1 MRRVMSRGLSF
12 FVWMGMVLAV
22 SGVAQAQQDSRVLS
36 LYDRQSYEYIQQLQD
51 RGHLLE
57 LHPTDMPYRYDELHE
72 ALEGVMEYE
81 FSGVQ
86 AQWIRHLRD
95 RIGLNASE
103 KPVLDLRGGS
113 YLQVNNSERD
123 HMYRPSDDI
132 AYVWPMIELAPGIRY
147 QGWVVQAHARFEYY
161 EDRNIDGLD
170 AVNRFWV
177 RNEET
182 YVGYSNEFLEVYGGR
197 VLNHWGV
204 YGQSSGLVSD
214 HSVTYDQVKI
224 NVGTKH
230 LQLSSVMGYLD
241 NLKSDDVFNGDTRW
255 DPLSVKRYL
264 FAKRLDWRPREHL
277 MFSYRE
283 SLIFSGWDAVP
294 QPKYML
300 PGYIGFFQADNAP
313 QNDFINYLTGIAFWG
328 QFGGGRVHGDG
339 FAKSGGGSGTDA
351 GDGFA
356 KSRAKSGAKS
366 QSSSQNILTLHTE
379 VIIDDIIFFR
389 ERRGIDE
396 RSNFNVFFN
405 AAYALSQRPLTLQ
418 LNAEMVSS
426 QSYNTDQA
434 QGRYLYL
441 GRGIAT
447 QFNDYVFGEFR
458 TQLFLDGK
466 LQGLRVSPY
475 LGGLLQGEQV
485 IDKEFIGSPLTQK
498 DKDPDELEPVP
509 DFVLSGVVQETF
521 RAGVEWVYY
530 SPAERGWKKGWWL
543 RGDVGLNVM
552 RNLGNVVGN
561 DQTRPVGM
569 IELGVQF
576 DFSLRD

>member
-1 MRRVMSRGLSF
+1 
-12 FVWMGMVLAV
+12 MVLAV

-72 ALEGVMEYE
+72 ALEGVTEYE

-339 FAKSGGGSGTDA
+339 FAKSG
-351 GDGFA
+351 
-356 KSRAKSGAKS
+356 AKSGAKS

-379 VIIDDIIFFR
+379 VIIDDVIFFR

-552 RNLGNVVGN
+552 RNLWNVVGN

>member
-1 MRRVMSRGLSF
+1 
-12 FVWMGMVLAV
+12 MVLAV

-72 ALEGVMEYE
+72 ALEGVTEYE

-351 GDGFA
+351 GNGF
-356 KSRAKSGAKS
+356 AKSGAKS

-466 LQGLRVSPY
+466 LQGLRISPY

-552 RNLGNVVGN
+552 RNLGNVGGN
-561 DQTRPVGM
+561 DRTRPVGM

>member
-1 MRRVMSRGLSF
+1 MRRVMSRGLSLI
-12 FVWMGMVLAV
+12 VWVGMVLAV

-36 LYDRQSYEYIQQLQD
+36 LYDRQSYEYIKHLQD

-57 LHPTDMPYRYDELHE
+57 LHPTDMPYRYDELHA
-72 ALEGVMEYE
+72 ALEGLREHE
-81 FSGVQ
+81 FFGVQ
-86 AQWIRHLRD
+86 AQWIGYLRD
-95 RIGLNASE
+95 RIGLDAE
-103 KPVLDLRGGS
+103 ERPVLDLRGAS
-113 YLQVNNSERD
+113 YLQMNNSERD

-132 AYVWPMIELAPGIRY
+132 AYLWPMIELAPGIRY

-182 YVGYSNEFLEVYGGR
+182 YAGFSNEFLEVYAGR

-214 HSVTYDQVKI
+214 HSVTYDQLKI

-339 FAKSGGGSGTDA
+339 FAKSG
-351 GDGFA
+351 
-356 KSRAKSGAKS
+356 AKSGAKTGANSGSKS
-366 QSSSQNILTLHTE
+366 QSNSQNILTLHTE

-458 TQLFLDGK
+458 AQLFLGGK
-466 LQGLRVSPY
+466 LQGLRASPY

-498 DKDPDELEPVP
+498 DKNPDELEPVP
-509 DFVLSGVVQETF
+509 DFVLSGVVQESF

-552 RNLGNVVGN
+552 RNLGNVEGN

-569 IELGVQF
+569 IEIGVQF

>member
-1 MRRVMSRGLSF
+1 MSRGLSF
-12 FVWMGMVLAV
+12 FVWLGMVWAV

-36 LYDRQSYEYIQQLQD
+36 LYDRQSYEYIKQLQD

-72 ALEGVMEYE
+72 ALDGVTEYE

-113 YLQVNNSERD
+113 YLQANNSERD
-123 HMYRPSDDI
+123 HMYRPSADI

-182 YVGYSNEFLEVYGGR
+182 YAGFSNEFLEVYGGR

-204 YGQSSGLVSD
+204 YGQSSGLLSD
-214 HSVTYDQVKI
+214 HSVSYDQVKI

-339 FAKSGGGSGTDA
+339 F
-351 GDGFA
+351 
-356 KSRAKSGAKS
+356 AKSGAKS

-509 DFVLSGVVQETF
+509 NFVLSGVVQETF

-552 RNLGNVVGN
+552 RNLGNVEGN

>member
-1 MRRVMSRGLSF
+1 MSRGLSF

-72 ALEGVMEYE
+72 ALEGVTEYE

-241 NLKSDDVFNGDTRW
+241 NLKSDDVFNGDTRE

-339 FAKSGGGSGTDA
+339 FAKS
-351 GDGFA
+351 
-356 KSRAKSGAKS
+356 RAKSGAKS

-379 VIIDDIIFFR
+379 VIIDDVIFFR

>member
-1 MRRVMSRGLSF
+1 MSRGLSF

-72 ALEGVMEYE
+72 ALEGVTEYE

-264 FAKRLDWRPREHL
+264 FAKRLDWRPREYL

-294 QPKYML
+294 QPKYMF

-339 FAKSGGGSGTDA
+339 FAKS
-351 GDGFA
+351 
-356 KSRAKSGAKS
+356 RAKSGAKS

-379 VIIDDIIFFR
+379 VIIDDVIFFR

-552 RNLGNVVGN
+552 RNLGNVEGN
-561 DQTRPVGM
+561 DRTRPVGM

>member
-1 MRRVMSRGLSF
+1 MSRGLSF

-72 ALEGVMEYE
+72 ALEGVTEYE

-339 FAKSGGGSGTDA
+339 FAKSG
-351 GDGFA
+351 
-356 KSRAKSGAKS
+356 AKS

-379 VIIDDIIFFR
+379 VIIDDVIFFR

>member
-1 MRRVMSRGLSF
+1 
-12 FVWMGMVLAV
+12 MVLAV

-72 ALEGVMEYE
+72 ALEGVTEYE

-339 FAKSGGGSGTDA
+339 FAKSG
-351 GDGFA
+351 
-356 KSRAKSGAKS
+356 AKSGAKS

-552 RNLGNVVGN
+552 RNLGNVVGK
-561 DQTRPVGM
+561 DRTRPVGM

>member
-1 MRRVMSRGLSF
+1 MERMLSF
-12 FVWMGMVLAV
+12 CLCIVIFL
-22 SGVAQAQQDSRVLS
+22 VASHVAKAQQDSRVLS
-36 LYDRQSYEYIQQLQD
+36 LYDRQSYEYIKQLQD
-51 RGHLLE
+51 RGYLLE
-57 LHPTDMPYRYDELHE
+57 LHPTDMPYRYDELRG
-72 ALEGVMEYE
+72 ALAGLDQFD
-81 FSGVQ
+81 FSEIH
-86 AQWIRHLRD
+86 ARWIRYLQD
-95 RIGLNASE
+95 RIGFVVIDR
-103 KPVLDLRGGS
+103 PVLDLRGAS
-113 YLQVNNSERD
+113 YLQLNNSERD

-132 AYVWPMIELAPGIRY
+132 AYLWPMIELAPGINY
-147 QGWVVQAHARFEYY
+147 QGWVVQAHARLEYY

-182 YVGYSNEFLEVYGGR
+182 YVGYSNDFLEVYGGR

-204 YGQSSGLVSD
+204 YGQSSGLLSD
-214 HSVTYDQVKI
+214 HSVTYDQLKI

-264 FAKRLDWRPREHL
+264 FAKRLDWRPHKHL

-283 SLIFSGWDAVP
+283 SIIFSGWDAVP

-328 QFGGGRVHGDG
+328 QFGGGRDDT
-339 FAKSGGGSGTDA
+339 GGGLAINTNSG
-351 GDGFA
+351 
-356 KSRAKSGAKS
+356 SINSNSKS
-366 QSSSQNILTLHTE
+366 QANSQNILTVHTE

-389 ERRGIDE
+389 ERRSIDE

-405 AAYALSQRPLTLQ
+405 ATYALIQRPLTLE
-418 LNAEMVSS
+418 LNAEMVSA

-434 QGRYLYL
+434 HGRYLYL

-447 QFNDYVFGEFR
+447 QFNDYIFGEFR
-458 TQLFLDGK
+458 TRLFLGNK
-466 LQGLRVSPY
+466 LHNLQLIPY

-498 DKDPDELEPVP
+498 DKGPDELEPVP
-509 DFVLSGVVQETF
+509 NFVLSGVLQESF

-530 SPAERGWKKGWWL
+530 SEAKKGWMNDWWFRADL
-543 RGDVGLNVM
+543 GLNVM
-552 RNLGNVVGN
+552 RNLRNIEGN
-561 DQTRPVGM
+561 DQIRLVGV
-569 IELGVQF
+569 IELGFQF
-576 DFSLRD
+576 DFSLID

>member
-1 MRRVMSRGLSF
+1 
-12 FVWMGMVLAV
+12 MVLAV

-72 ALEGVMEYE
+72 ALEGVTEYE

-339 FAKSGGGSGTDA
+339 FAKSG
-351 GDGFA
+351 A
-356 KSRAKSGAKS
+356 KSDAKS

>member
-1 MRRVMSRGLSF
+1 MSRGLSF
-12 FVWMGMVLAV
+12 FVWLGMVWAV

-36 LYDRQSYEYIQQLQD
+36 LYDRQSYEYIKQLQD

-72 ALEGVMEYE
+72 ALEGVTEYE

-113 YLQVNNSERD
+113 YLQANNSERD
-123 HMYRPSDDI
+123 HMYRPSADI

-182 YVGYSNEFLEVYGGR
+182 YAGFSNEFLEVYGGR

-204 YGQSSGLVSD
+204 YGQSSGLLSD
-214 HSVTYDQVKI
+214 HSVSYDQVKI

-339 FAKSGGGSGTDA
+339 F
-351 GDGFA
+351 
-356 KSRAKSGAKS
+356 AKSGAKS

-509 DFVLSGVVQETF
+509 NFVLSGVVQETF

-552 RNLGNVVGN
+552 RNLGNVEGN

>member
-1 MRRVMSRGLSF
+1 MSRGLSF

-72 ALEGVMEYE
+72 ALEGVTEYE

-339 FAKSGGGSGTDA
+339 FAKSG
-351 GDGFA
+351 
-356 KSRAKSGAKS
+356 AKSGAKS

-379 VIIDDIIFFR
+379 VIIDDVIFFR

-418 LNAEMVSS
+418 LNTEMVSS

>member
-72 ALEGVMEYE
+72 ALEGVTEYE

-339 FAKSGGGSGTDA
+339 FAKS
-351 GDGFA
+351 
-356 KSRAKSGAKS
+356 RAKSGAKS

-379 VIIDDIIFFR
+379 VIIDDVIFFR

-552 RNLGNVVGN
+552 RNLGNVEGN
-561 DQTRPVGM
+561 DRTRPVGM

>member
-1 MRRVMSRGLSF
+1 MSRGLSF

-72 ALEGVMEYE
+72 ALEGVTEYE

>member
-1 MRRVMSRGLSF
+1 MSRGLSF

-72 ALEGVMEYE
+72 ALEGVTEYE

-339 FAKSGGGSGTDA
+339 FAKSG
-351 GDGFA
+351 
-356 KSRAKSGAKS
+356 AKSGAKS

-379 VIIDDIIFFR
+379 VIIDDVIFFR

>member
-72 ALEGVMEYE
+72 ALEGVTEYE

-339 FAKSGGGSGTDA
+339 FAKS
-351 GDGFA
+351 
-356 KSRAKSGAKS
+356 RAKSGAKS

-379 VIIDDIIFFR
+379 VIIDDVIFFR

-561 DQTRPVGM
+561 DRTRPVGM

>member
-1 MRRVMSRGLSF
+1 
-12 FVWMGMVLAV
+12 MVLAV

-72 ALEGVMEYE
+72 ALEGVTEYE

-241 NLKSDDVFNGDTRW
+241 NLKSDDVFNGDTRE

-328 QFGGGRVHGDG
+328 QFGGGRVH
-339 FAKSGGGSGTDA
+339 

>member
-1 MRRVMSRGLSF
+1 MSRGLSF
-12 FVWMGMVLAV
+12 FIWLGMVWAV

-36 LYDRQSYEYIQQLQD
+36 LYDRQSYEYIKQLQD

-72 ALEGVMEYE
+72 ALEGVTEYE

-103 KPVLDLRGGS
+103 IPVLDLRGGS

-132 AYVWPMIELAPGIRY
+132 AYLWPMIELAPGIRY

-241 NLKSDDVFNGDTRW
+241 NLKSDDVFNGDTRL

-339 FAKSGGGSGTDA
+339 FAKSG
-351 GDGFA
+351 
-356 KSRAKSGAKS
+356 AKSGAKS

-379 VIIDDIIFFR
+379 VIIDDVIFFR

-447 QFNDYVFGEFR
+447 QFNDYVFGEIR

-561 DQTRPVGM
+561 NQTRPVGM

>member
-1 MRRVMSRGLSF
+1 MSRGLSF

-72 ALEGVMEYE
+72 ALEGVTEYE

-339 FAKSGGGSGTDA
+339 FAKS
-351 GDGFA
+351 
-356 KSRAKSGAKS
+356 RAKSGAKS

-379 VIIDDIIFFR
+379 VIIDDVIFFR

>member
-1 MRRVMSRGLSF
+1 MSRGLSF
-12 FVWMGMVLAV
+12 FVWLGMVWAV

-36 LYDRQSYEYIQQLQD
+36 LYDRQSYEYIKQLQD

-72 ALEGVMEYE
+72 ALEGVTEYE

-113 YLQVNNSERD
+113 YLQANNSERD
-123 HMYRPSDDI
+123 HMYRPSADI

-182 YVGYSNEFLEVYGGR
+182 YAGFSNEFLEVYGGR

-204 YGQSSGLVSD
+204 YGQSSGLLSD
-214 HSVTYDQVKI
+214 HSVSYDQVKI

-241 NLKSDDVFNGDTRW
+241 NLKSDDVFNGDTRE
-255 DPLSVKRYL
+255 DPMSVKRYL

-339 FAKSGGGSGTDA
+339 F
-351 GDGFA
+351 
-356 KSRAKSGAKS
+356 AKSGAKS

-509 DFVLSGVVQETF
+509 NFVLSGVVQETF

-552 RNLGNVVGN
+552 RNLGNVEGN

>member
-1 MRRVMSRGLSF
+1 MSRGLSF

-72 ALEGVMEYE
+72 ALEGVTEYE
-81 FSGVQ
+81 FFGVQ

-264 FAKRLDWRPREHL
+264 FAKRLDWRPRENL

-328 QFGGGRVHGDG
+328 QFGGGRVHGNG
-339 FAKSGGGSGTDA
+339 FAKSG
-351 GDGFA
+351 
-356 KSRAKSGAKS
+356 AKSGAKS

-441 GRGIAT
+441 RRGIAT

-466 LQGLRVSPY
+466 LQGLRISPY

-552 RNLGNVVGN
+552 RDLGNVEGN
-561 DQTRPVGM
+561 DRTRPVGM

>member
-1 MRRVMSRGLSF
+1 
-12 FVWMGMVLAV
+12 
-22 SGVAQAQQDSRVLS
+22 
-36 LYDRQSYEYIQQLQD
+36 
-51 RGHLLE
+51 
-57 LHPTDMPYRYDELHE
+57 
-72 ALEGVMEYE
+72 
-81 FSGVQ
+81 
-86 AQWIRHLRD
+86 
-95 RIGLNASE
+95 LNASE

-113 YLQVNNSERD
+113 YLQANNSERD

-132 AYVWPMIELAPGIRY
+132 AYIWPMIELAPGIRY

-182 YVGYSNEFLEVYGGR
+182 YAGFSNEFLEVYGGR

-204 YGQSSGLVSD
+204 YGQSSGLLSD
-214 HSVTYDQVKI
+214 HSVSYDQVKI

-339 FAKSGGGSGTDA
+339 F
-351 GDGFA
+351 
-356 KSRAKSGAKS
+356 AKSGAKS

-509 DFVLSGVVQETF
+509 NFVLSGVVQETF

-561 DQTRPVGM
+561 NQTRPVGM

>member
-1 MRRVMSRGLSF
+1 MSRGLSF

-72 ALEGVMEYE
+72 ALEGVTEYE

-339 FAKSGGGSGTDA
+339 FAKSG
-351 GDGFA
+351 
-356 KSRAKSGAKS
+356 AKSGAKSDAKS

-379 VIIDDIIFFR
+379 VIIDDIIYFR

-561 DQTRPVGM
+561 DRTRPVGM

>member
-1 MRRVMSRGLSF
+1 MSRGLSF

-72 ALEGVMEYE
+72 ALEGVTEYE

-339 FAKSGGGSGTDA
+339 FAKSG
-351 GDGFA
+351 
-356 KSRAKSGAKS
+356 AKSGAKS

>member
-1 MRRVMSRGLSF
+1 MMGRVSRLFMWIAMAVVTS
-12 FVWMGMVLAV
+12 GM
-22 SGVAQAQQDSRVLS
+22 AQAQQDSRVLS
-36 LYDRQSYEYIQQLQD
+36 MYDRQSYEYIKQLQD

-57 LHPTDMPYRYDELHE
+57 LHPTDMPYRYDELRA
-72 ALEGVMEYE
+72 ALEGLEQHNV
-81 FSGVQ
+81 SGVQ
-86 AQWIRHLRD
+86 AQWIRYLNG
-95 RIGLNASE
+95 RIGLDATE
-103 KPVLDLRGGS
+103 RPVLDLRGAS
-113 YLQVNNSERD
+113 YLQANNSERD

-132 AYVWPMIELAPGIRY
+132 PYLWPMIELAPGIRY
-147 QGWVVQAHARFEYY
+147 QGWAVQAHARFEYY

-182 YVGYSNEFLEVYGGR
+182 YLGYSNEFLEVYGGR

-204 YGQSSGLVSD
+204 YGQSSGLLSN
-214 HSVTYDQVKI
+214 HSVAYDQLKI
-224 NVGTKH
+224 NLGTKH

-241 NLKSDDVFNGDTRW
+241 NLKSDDVFNGDTRE

-283 SLIFSGWDAVP
+283 SIIFSGWDAVP

-328 QFGGGRVHGDG
+328 QFGGARVDG
-339 FAKSGGGSGTDA
+339 AGGGSA
-351 GDGFA
+351 N
-356 KSRAKSGAKS
+356 SGGKS
-366 QSSSQNILTLHTE
+366 QSPSQNILTVHAE

-396 RSNFNVFFN
+396 RSNFNIFFN
-405 AAYALSQRPLTLQ
+405 ANYALAQRPVSLE

-458 TQLFLDGK
+458 THLFPGGA
-466 LQGLRVSPY
+466 LQGLRASPY
-475 LGGLLQGEQV
+475 LGALLQGEQI
-485 IDKEFIGSPLTQK
+485 IDKEFIGSPLSQK
-498 DKDPDELEPVP
+498 DKDPDELEPTP
-509 DFVLSGVVQETF
+509 DFVLSGVVQESF

-530 SPAERGWKKGWWL
+530 STAERGWKKGWWI
-543 RGDVGLNVM
+543 RGDFGLNVI
-552 RNLGNVVGN
+552 RNLGNVEGN

-569 IELGVQF
+569 IELGHKFV
-576 DFSLRD
+576 FSLRD

>member
-1 MRRVMSRGLSF
+1 
-12 FVWMGMVLAV
+12 MVLAV

-72 ALEGVMEYE
+72 ALEGVTEYE

-339 FAKSGGGSGTDA
+339 FAKS
-351 GDGFA
+351 
-356 KSRAKSGAKS
+356 RAKSGAKS

-379 VIIDDIIFFR
+379 VIIDDVIFFR

>member
-1 MRRVMSRGLSF
+1 MSRGLSF

-72 ALEGVMEYE
+72 ALEGVTEYE

-264 FAKRLDWRPREHL
+264 FAKRLDWRPREYL

-294 QPKYML
+294 QPKYMF

-339 FAKSGGGSGTDA
+339 FAKS
-351 GDGFA
+351 
-356 KSRAKSGAKS
+356 RAKSGAKS

-379 VIIDDIIFFR
+379 VIIDDVIFFR

>member
-1 MRRVMSRGLSF
+1 
-12 FVWMGMVLAV
+12 MVLAV

-72 ALEGVMEYE
+72 ALEGVTEYE

-132 AYVWPMIELAPGIRY
+132 AYLWPMIELAPGIRY

-264 FAKRLDWRPREHL
+264 FAKRLDWRPREYL

-339 FAKSGGGSGTDA
+339 FAKS
-351 GDGFA
+351 
-356 KSRAKSGAKS
+356 RAKSGAKS

-379 VIIDDIIFFR
+379 VIIDDVIFFR

-561 DQTRPVGM
+561 DRTRPVGM

>member
-1 MRRVMSRGLSF
+1 
-12 FVWMGMVLAV
+12 MVLAV

-72 ALEGVMEYE
+72 ALEGVTEYE

-132 AYVWPMIELAPGIRY
+132 AYLWPMIELAPGIRY

-328 QFGGGRVHGDG
+328 QFGGGRVDGDG
-339 FAKSGGGSGTDA
+339 FAKSGGGS
-351 GDGFA
+351 
-356 KSRAKSGAKS
+356 RVGAKS
-366 QSSSQNILTLHTE
+366 QSSSQNILTVHTE

-418 LNAEMVSS
+418 LNAEMVSA

-447 QFNDYVFGEFR
+447 QFNDYVFGEIR
-458 TQLFLDGK
+458 AHLFLGDTW
-466 LQGLRVSPY
+466 QGLRVSPY
-475 LGGLLQGEQV
+475 LGGLFQGEQV
-485 IDKEFIGSPLTQK
+485 IDKEFIGSPLSQK

-509 DFVLSGVVQETF
+509 DFVLSGVVQESF

-552 RNLGNVVGN
+552 RNLGNVEGN
-561 DQTRPVGM
+561 NQTRPVGM

>member
-1 MRRVMSRGLSF
+1 M
-12 FVWMGMVLAV
+12 VWAV

-36 LYDRQSYEYIQQLQD
+36 LYDRQSYEYIKQLQD

-72 ALEGVMEYE
+72 ALQGVMEQE
-81 FSGVQ
+81 SSGVQ
-86 AQWIRHLRD
+86 AQWIRYLRD
-95 RIGLNASE
+95 RIGLDATE

-113 YLQVNNSERD
+113 YLQANNSERD

-132 AYVWPMIELAPGIRY
+132 AYIWPMIELAPGIRY

-182 YVGYSNEFLEVYGGR
+182 YAGFSNEFLEVYGGR

-204 YGQSSGLVSD
+204 YGQSSGLLSD
-214 HSVTYDQVKI
+214 HSVSYDQVKI

-241 NLKSDDVFNGDTRW
+241 NLKSDDVFNGDTRE
-255 DPLSVKRYL
+255 DPMSVKRYL

-328 QFGGGRVHGDG
+328 QFGGGRVDGDG
-339 FAKSGGGSGTDA
+339 FANSGGGS
-351 GDGFA
+351 
-356 KSRAKSGAKS
+356 RVGAKS
-366 QSSSQNILTLHTE
+366 QSSSQNILTVHTE

-418 LNAEMVSS
+418 LNAEMVSA

-441 GRGIAT
+441 GRGLAT

-458 TQLFLDGK
+458 AHLFLGGTW
-466 LQGLRVSPY
+466 QGLRASPY
-475 LGGLLQGEQV
+475 LGGLFQGEQV
-485 IDKEFIGSPLTQK
+485 IDNEFIGSPLSQK

-509 DFVLSGVVQETF
+509 DFVLSGVVQESF

-561 DQTRPVGM
+561 NQTRPVGM

>member
-1 MRRVMSRGLSF
+1 MSRGLSF
-12 FVWMGMVLAV
+12 FIWLGMVWAV

-36 LYDRQSYEYIQQLQD
+36 LYDRQSYEYIKQLQD

-72 ALEGVMEYE
+72 ALQGVMEQE

-86 AQWIRHLRD
+86 TQWIRYLRD
-95 RIGLNASE
+95 RIGLDATE

-132 AYVWPMIELAPGIRY
+132 AYLWPMIEFAPGIRY

-182 YVGYSNEFLEVYGGR
+182 YAGFSNEFLEVYGGR

-204 YGQSSGLVSD
+204 YGQSSGLLSD
-214 HSVTYDQVKI
+214 HSVSYDQVKI

-241 NLKSDDVFNGDTRW
+241 NLKSDDVFNGDTRE
-255 DPLSVKRYL
+255 DPMSVKRYL

-328 QFGGGRVHGDG
+328 QFGGGRVDGDG
-339 FAKSGGGSGTDA
+339 FAKSGGGSQA
-351 GDGFA
+351 GA
-356 KSRAKSGAKS
+356 KSSTKS
-366 QSSSQNILTLHTE
+366 QSSSQNILTVHTE

-389 ERRGIDE
+389 ESRGIDE

-426 QSYNTDQA
+426 QFYNTDQA

-447 QFNDYVFGEFR
+447 QFNDYVFGEIR

-509 DFVLSGVVQETF
+509 DFVLSGVVQESF

-561 DQTRPVGM
+561 NQTRPVGM

>member
-1 MRRVMSRGLSF
+1 MSRGLSF

-72 ALEGVMEYE
+72 ALEGVTEYE

-351 GDGFA
+351 GNGFA
-356 KSRAKSGAKS
+356 KSGAKSGAKS

-379 VIIDDIIFFR
+379 VIIDDVIFFR

>member
-1 MRRVMSRGLSF
+1 MRQVMSRGLSF
-12 FVWMGMVLAV
+12 LVWMGMVLAV

-36 LYDRQSYEYIQQLQD
+36 LYDRQSYEYIKQLQD

-57 LHPTDMPYRYDELHE
+57 LHPTDMPYRYDELHN
-72 ALEGVMEYE
+72 ALEGVTEYE
-81 FSGVQ
+81 FSEVQ
-86 AQWIRHLRD
+86 AQWIRYLRD
-95 RIGLNASE
+95 RIGLYATE

-113 YLQVNNSERD
+113 YLQANNSERD

-132 AYVWPMIELAPGIRY
+132 AYLWPMIELAPGIRY

-182 YVGYSNEFLEVYGGR
+182 YAGFSNEFLEVYGGR

-204 YGQSSGLVSD
+204 YGQSSGLVSN
-214 HSVTYDQVKI
+214 HSVSYDQVKI

-264 FAKRLDWRPREHL
+264 YAKRLDWRPREHL

-328 QFGGGRVHGDG
+328 QFGGGRVDGDG
-339 FAKSGGGSGTDA
+339 FANSAGGSRVGV
-351 GDGFA
+351 
-356 KSRAKSGAKS
+356 KSGAKS

-396 RSNFNVFFN
+396 RSNVNVFFN
-405 AAYALSQRPLTLQ
+405 AAYALNQRPLTLQ
-418 LNAEMVSS
+418 LNGEMVSS

-458 TQLFLDGK
+458 AHLFLGGK
-466 LQGLRVSPY
+466 LQGLRASPY
-475 LGGLLQGEQV
+475 LGGLFQGEQV

-509 DFVLSGVVQETF
+509 DFVLSGVVQESF

-543 RGDVGLNVM
+543 RGDVGLNVIQ
-552 RNLGNVVGN
+552 NLHNRKG
-561 DQTRPVGM
+561 DDHTRILGM
-569 IELGVQF
+569 IELGY
-576 DFSLRD
+576 SLYFTLLD

>member
-1 MRRVMSRGLSF
+1 MSRGLSF
-12 FVWMGMVLAV
+12 FVWLGMVWAV

-36 LYDRQSYEYIQQLQD
+36 LYDRQSYEYIKQLQD

-57 LHPTDMPYRYDELHE
+57 LHPTDMPYRYDDLHE
-72 ALEGVMEYE
+72 ALEGVTEYE

-113 YLQVNNSERD
+113 YLQANNSERD
-123 HMYRPSDDI
+123 HMYRPSADI

-182 YVGYSNEFLEVYGGR
+182 YAGFSNEFLEVYGGR

-204 YGQSSGLVSD
+204 YGQSSGLLSD
-214 HSVTYDQVKI
+214 HSVSYDQVKI

-339 FAKSGGGSGTDA
+339 F
-351 GDGFA
+351 
-356 KSRAKSGAKS
+356 AKSGAKS

-509 DFVLSGVVQETF
+509 NFVLSGVVQETF

-552 RNLGNVVGN
+552 RNLGNVEGN